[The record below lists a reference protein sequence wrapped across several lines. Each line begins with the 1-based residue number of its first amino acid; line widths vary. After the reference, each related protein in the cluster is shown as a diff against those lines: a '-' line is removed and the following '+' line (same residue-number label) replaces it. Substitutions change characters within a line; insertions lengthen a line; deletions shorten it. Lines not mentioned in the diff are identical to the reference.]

1 VTTIGSRI
9 HTARRAKRLSQAQL
23 AQGICDRSYISQIE
37 HDKVVPPA
45 AVLYQLMRRLDL
57 TWDDLGLAADPPER
71 AGGVETLLAACRRL
85 GRIGCVGQAFT
96 VATEVW
102 WTEVQ
107 SGRVDRAS
115 RVSEFLLSLT
125 DQVDPG
131 MAAGW
136 LQSALNLHLYRGSPV
151 PEVLRVGRRLQ
162 QLWFALARYHEAA
175 SLARLLLA
183 LRPDASDAIRI
194 LTGLGSAWLE
204 LDQREAA
211 EDAYAKAASAW
222 QAALGPVARGWP
234 HHGLSAV
241 HGLNAQ
247 WMAGQQEAMAACE
260 FYQMGHSSLL
270 PAAQVNL
277 GLCLVHQG
285 GQLAQT
291 GLQHLDTA
299 LTTYHRQ
306 GNRIAWLATLR
317 DCMEAADIVGAGEAR
332 DAYRAMLAQSRLAP
346 DAP

>member
-1 VTTIGSRI
+1 MTTIGSRI
-9 HTARRAKRLSQAQL
+9 HAARRAKHLSQAQL

-57 TWDDLGLAADPPER
+57 TWDDLGLTADPPEH
-71 AGGVETLLAACRRL
+71 AGRVETLLAACRRL
-85 GRIGCVGQAFT
+85 WRIGCVTQAFT
-96 VATEVW
+96 MATEVW

-125 DQVDPG
+125 DQVDPA

-136 LQSALNLHLYRGSPV
+136 LHSALNLHLYRGSPV
-151 PEVLRVGRRLQ
+151 PHVVRVGRRLQ

-175 SLARLLLA
+175 ALARLLLA
-183 LRPDASDAIRI
+183 LRPDSSDAVRI

-222 QAALGPVARGWP
+222 QTTLGPVARGWP

-247 WMAGQQEAMAACE
+247 WAAGQQEAMAACE

-270 PAAQVNL
+270 PAVRVNL

-285 GQLAQT
+285 GELAQT

-299 LTTYHRQ
+299 LTTYRRQ